1 MSYFL
6 ATENGY
12 ADEFGS
18 AHATCAFDAWAGAEH
33 GAELAKFCKE
43 GFSED
48 PQALAHDLA
57 THAPAPT
64 DNVEALRQVLLAVA
78 SKAEKIVILTD
89 GVGGGE

>member
-12 ADEFGS
+12 ADDFGS
-18 AHATCAFDAWAGAEH
+18 ATATCAFDDWAVAEH

-48 PQALAHDLA
+48 PQALVQDLT
-57 THAPAPT
+57 THAPT